1 MAKTRKMAR
10 PSIIMTEADA
20 EALSGLAATVETRL
34 PDLADMLT
42 DEIDRAKIVKDDKLP
57 ADIVRM
63 NSTVTFVNESIGADQ
78 GSGRERTVTLVY
90 PAEADIES
98 GRISI
103 LTPIGAGLIGLKTGQ
118 SIQWPDRDG
127 KDHVL
132 RIIKV
137 A

>member
-1 MAKTRKMAR
+1 MAKATIMAR
-10 PSIIMTEADA
+10 PPITLTEADA

-42 DEIDRAKIVKDDKLP
+42 DEINRAKIVKDGKLS

-63 NSTVTFVNESIGADQ
+63 NSTVTFVNESAD
-78 GSGRERTVTLVY
+78 GTGRERTVTLVY

-118 SIQWPDRDG
+118 SIRWPDRDG

>member
-1 MAKTRKMAR
+1 MAKATTMAR
-10 PSIIMTEADA
+10 PPITLTEADA

-42 DEIDRAKIVKDDKLP
+42 DEINRAKIVKDGKLP

-63 NSTVTFVNESIGADQ
+63 NSTVTFVNESAD
-78 GSGRERTVTLVY
+78 GTGRERTVTLVY

-118 SIQWPDRDG
+118 SIRWPDRDG